1 MKSKKSRKPKVLTA
15 KVIVYTPE
23 DVVGTTIVTNT
34 ARRSDT
40 RFLTEL
46 ILIVVA
52 NLGLDANNIQQYKFS
67 ISLNRE

>member
-52 NLGLDANNIQQYKFS
+52 NLGLDANNIQQYKFN